1 MDDKILSL
9 MMNKPIVIPRI
20 IFNNYKRLNI
30 TEEELIILIFI
41 VDLGNK
47 IVYNPDIFVKEL
59 NIEKYKVMEILNNLS
74 EKKIITISVEK
85 NTSNNKREEYI
96 SLELLYS
103 KILNLFKET
112 KTKSIDTSDIF
123 SVFEKEFGRTL
134 SPMEY
139 EIIKGWINDE
149 KFSYEIIVEALKEAT
164 YNNVNSLSYIER
176 ILYDWSKKGI
186 KTKED
191 VIKDKSNF
199 RNNRKKTN
207 KEIFDYNWLE
217 DE

>member
-41 VDLGNK
+41 IDLGNK

-85 NTSNNKREEYI
+85 NSSNNKREEYI
-96 SLELLYS
+96 SLEFLYS

>member
-1 MDDKILSL
+1 

-30 TEEELIILIFI
+30 TEEELIVLIFI
-41 VDLGNK
+41 IDLGNK

-85 NTSNNKREEYI
+85 NASNNKREEYI

>member
-30 TEEELIILIFI
+30 TEEELIVLIFI
-41 VDLGNK
+41 IDLGNK

-199 RNNRKKTN
+199 RNNIKK
-207 KEIFDYNWLE
+207 KKK
-217 DE
+217 

>member
-1 MDDKILSL
+1 MLFRS
-9 MMNKPIVIPRI
+9 
-20 IFNNYKRLNI
+20 
-30 TEEELIILIFI
+30 TEEELIVLIFI
-41 VDLGNK
+41 IDLGNK

-85 NTSNNKREEYI
+85 NSSNNKREEYI

>member
-1 MDDKILSL
+1 

-41 VDLGNK
+41 IDLGNK

>member
-1 MDDKILSL
+1 

-30 TEEELIILIFI
+30 TEEELIVLIFI
-41 VDLGNK
+41 IDLGNK

-85 NTSNNKREEYI
+85 NSSNNKREEYI

>member
-1 MDDKILSL
+1 
-9 MMNKPIVIPRI
+9 MNKPIVIPRI

-41 VDLGNK
+41 IDLGNK

>member
-30 TEEELIILIFI
+30 TEEELIVLIFI
-41 VDLGNK
+41 IDLGNK

-85 NTSNNKREEYI
+85 NSSNNKREEYI

-176 ILYDWSKKGI
+176 IIYDWSKKGI

>member
-9 MMNKPIVIPRI
+9 MMNNPIVIPRI

-41 VDLGNK
+41 IDLGNK

>member
-9 MMNKPIVIPRI
+9 MINKPIVIPRI

-41 VDLGNK
+41 IDLGNK

-85 NTSNNKREEYI
+85 NASNNKREEYI

>member
-1 MDDKILSL
+1 

-41 VDLGNK
+41 IDLGNK

-85 NTSNNKREEYI
+85 NSSNNKREEYI

>member
-1 MDDKILSL
+1 

-41 VDLGNK
+41 IDLGNK

-85 NTSNNKREEYI
+85 NASNNKREEYI

>member
-9 MMNKPIVIPRI
+9 MINKPIVIPRI

-41 VDLGNK
+41 IDLGNK

-85 NTSNNKREEYI
+85 NSSNNKREEYI

-149 KFSYEIIVEALKEAT
+149 KFSYEIIIEALKEAT

>member
-41 VDLGNK
+41 IDLGNK

-85 NTSNNKREEYI
+85 NSSNNKREEYI

-112 KTKSIDTSDIF
+112 KTKSVDTSDIF

>member
-1 MDDKILSL
+1 
-9 MMNKPIVIPRI
+9 
-20 IFNNYKRLNI
+20 
-30 TEEELIILIFI
+30 
-41 VDLGNK
+41 
-47 IVYNPDIFVKEL
+47 
-59 NIEKYKVMEILNNLS
+59 
-74 EKKIITISVEK
+74 
-85 NTSNNKREEYI
+85 
-96 SLELLYS
+96 
-103 KILNLFKET
+103 
-112 KTKSIDTSDIF
+112 
-123 SVFEKEFGRTL
+123 
-134 SPMEY
+134 MEY

>member
-41 VDLGNK
+41 IDLGNK

>member
-1 MDDKILSL
+1 MVDKILSL

-41 VDLGNK
+41 IDLGNK

-85 NTSNNKREEYI
+85 NASNNKREEYI